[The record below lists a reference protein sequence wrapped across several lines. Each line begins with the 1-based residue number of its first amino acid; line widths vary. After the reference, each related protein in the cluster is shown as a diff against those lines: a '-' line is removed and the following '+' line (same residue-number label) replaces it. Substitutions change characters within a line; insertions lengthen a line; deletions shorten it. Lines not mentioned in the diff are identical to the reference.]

1 MDKTKVLPPEAAV
14 ERILAVMETGAAA
27 PLVISGNSM
36 SPFLVHGRDTVYL
49 TPPPN
54 RLKKG
59 DMILYRRQ
67 SGAYVLHRI
76 CDAEGDTFCLI
87 GDAQREKEPGIRRDQ
102 VIALVTAVRRKG
114 KLLKKGSFWWAFF
127 EKIWIRMIP
136 LRPAA
141 LRIYGLF
148 MRKYHEKRDHRG

>member
-1 MDKTKVLPPEAAV
+1 MNNTKVLPPEAAV

-27 PLVISGNSM
+27 PLVISGSSM

-49 TPPPN
+49 SPPPE

-59 DMILYRRQ
+59 DMILYRRD
-67 SGAYVLHRI
+67 SGSYVLHRI
-76 CDAEGDTFCLI
+76 CGAEKETFCLI
-87 GDAQREKEPGIRRDQ
+87 GDDQREKEPGVRRDQ

-114 KLLKKGSFWWAFF
+114 KLLKKDSVCWAFF

-141 LRIYGLF
+141 LRIYGCCK
-148 MRKYHEKRDHRG
+148 RKKL

>member
-1 MDKTKVLPPEAAV
+1 MNNTKVLPPEAAV
-14 ERILAVMETGAAA
+14 ERILAVMETGTAA

-49 TPPPN
+49 TPPPD

-59 DMILYRRQ
+59 DMIFYRRD
-67 SGAYVLHRI
+67 SGSYVLHRI
-76 CDAEGDTFCLI
+76 CAVEGDTFCLV
-87 GDAQREKEPGIRRDQ
+87 GDCQVEKEPGIRRDQ

-114 KLLKKGSFWWAFF
+114 KLLKKGSFLWAFF
-127 EKIWIRMIP
+127 ENVWIRMIP

-141 LRIYGLF
+141 LRICGCCK
-148 MRKYHEKRDHRG
+148 RKRI

>member
-1 MDKTKVLPPEAAV
+1 MNNTKVLPPEAAV
-14 ERILAVMETGAAA
+14 ERILAVMETGTAA

-49 TPPPN
+49 TPPPD

-59 DMILYRRQ
+59 DMIFYRRD
-67 SGAYVLHRI
+67 SGSYVLHRI
-76 CDAEGDTFCLI
+76 CAVEGDTFCLV
-87 GDAQREKEPGIRRDQ
+87 GDGQVEKEPGIRRDQ

-114 KLLKKGSFWWAFF
+114 KLLKKGSFLWAFF
-127 EKIWIRMIP
+127 ENVWIRMIP

-141 LRIYGLF
+141 LRICGCCK
-148 MRKYHEKRDHRG
+148 RKRI

>member
-1 MDKTKVLPPEAAV
+1 M
-14 ERILAVMETGAAA
+14 ERILAVMETGTAA

-49 TPPPN
+49 IPPPD

-59 DMILYRRQ
+59 DMIFYRRD
-67 SGAYVLHRI
+67 SGSYVLHRI
-76 CDAEGDTFCLI
+76 CAVEGDTFCLV
-87 GDAQREKEPGIRRDQ
+87 GDGQQEREPGIRRDQ

-114 KLLKKGSFWWAFF
+114 KLLKKGSFLWGFF
-127 EKIWIRMIP
+127 ENVWIRMIP

-141 LRIYGLF
+141 LRICGCCK
-148 MRKYHEKRDHRG
+148 RKRI

>member
-1 MDKTKVLPPEAAV
+1 MNNTKVLPPEAAV
-14 ERILAVMETGAAA
+14 ERVLTVMETGAAA

-59 DMILYRRQ
+59 DMILYHRD
-67 SGAYVLHRI
+67 SGSYVLHRI
-76 CDAEGDTFCLI
+76 CAAEGDTFCLI
-87 GDAQREKEPGIRRDQ
+87 GDGQQEKEHGIRRDQ

-114 KLLKKGSFWWAFF
+114 KLLKKGSFLWTLF
-127 EKIWIRMIP
+127 EKVWIRMIP

-141 LRIYGLF
+141 LGIYGF
-148 MRKYHEKRDHRG
+148 CKRKKI

>member
-1 MDKTKVLPPEAAV
+1 MNNTKVLPPEEAA
-14 ERILAVMETGAAA
+14 ERILAIMETGAAA

-59 DMILYRRQ
+59 DMILYHRD
-67 SGAYVLHRI
+67 SGSYVLHRI
-76 CDAEGDTFCLI
+76 CAAEGDTFCLI
-87 GDAQREKEPGIRRDQ
+87 GDGQQEKEYGIRRDQ
-102 VIALVTAVRRKG
+102 VIALVTAVHRKG
-114 KLLKKGSFWWAFF
+114 KLLKKGSFLWTLF
-127 EKIWIRMIP
+127 EKVWIRMIP

-141 LRIYGLF
+141 LGIYGF
-148 MRKYHEKRDHRG
+148 CKRKKI

>member
-1 MDKTKVLPPEAAV
+1 MNDNVKILPPEAAV
-14 ERILAVMETGAAA
+14 ERILTVMETGSSA

-49 TPPPN
+49 TPPPK

-59 DMILYRRQ
+59 DMILYRRD

-76 CDAEGDTFCLI
+76 CAVEGETYCLI
-87 GDAQREKEPGIRRDQ
+87 GDGQQEKEHGIRQEQ
-102 VIALVTAVRRKG
+102 VLALVTAVRRKG

-127 EKIWIRMIP
+127 EKLWLNVIP
-136 LRPAA
+136 FRPAA
-141 LRIYGLF
+141 LKLYGSV
-148 MRKYHEKRDHRG
+148 KK

>member
-1 MDKTKVLPPEAAV
+1 M
-14 ERILAVMETGAAA
+14 ERILAVMETGTAA

-59 DMILYRRQ
+59 DMILYRRA
-67 SGAYVLHRI
+67 SGSYVLHRI
-76 CDAEGDTFCLI
+76 CAVEGDTFCLI
-87 GDAQREKEPGIRRDQ
+87 GDAQQEKEPGIRRDQ

-114 KLLKKGSFWWAFF
+114 KLLKKGSFLWTFF
-127 EKIWIRMIP
+127 ETVWIRMIP
-136 LRPAA
+136 LRPGA
-141 LRIYGLF
+141 LRIYGYCK
-148 MRKYHEKRDHRG
+148 RIYHEKRNDRG

>member
-1 MDKTKVLPPEAAV
+1 MNNTKVLPPEAAV
-14 ERILAVMETGAAA
+14 ERILAVMETGTAA

-49 TPPPN
+49 TPPPD

-59 DMILYRRQ
+59 DMIFYRRD
-67 SGAYVLHRI
+67 SGSYVLHRI
-76 CDAEGDTFCLI
+76 CAVEGDTFCLV
-87 GDAQREKEPGIRRDQ
+87 GDGQVEKEPGIRRDQ

-114 KLLKKGSFWWAFF
+114 KLLKKGSLLWAFF
-127 EKIWIRMIP
+127 ENVWIRMIP

-141 LRIYGLF
+141 LRICGCCK
-148 MRKYHEKRDHRG
+148 RKRI

>member
-1 MDKTKVLPPEAAV
+1 M
-14 ERILAVMETGAAA
+14 ERILAVMETGTAA

-49 TPPPN
+49 TPPPD

-59 DMILYRRQ
+59 DMIFYRRD
-67 SGAYVLHRI
+67 SGSYVLHRI
-76 CDAEGDTFCLI
+76 CAVKGDTFCLV
-87 GDAQREKEPGIRRDQ
+87 GDGQVEKEPGIRRDQ

-114 KLLKKGSFWWAFF
+114 KLLKKGSLLWAFF
-127 EKIWIRMIP
+127 ENVWIRMIP

-141 LRIYGLF
+141 LRICGCCK
-148 MRKYHEKRDHRG
+148 RKRI